1 MSGPCK
7 NGSYCP
13 TGSSVQDPFECRIG
27 FHCPLG
33 SSLPKPCPAGSFAN
47 SSGRDKC
54 DPCPEGFYCFPLEL
68 AGNESIGY
76 RICPRGY
83 YCPEGTGLDWRSCP
97 AGTYSDRFGL
107 YMEKQCMDCDPGKY
121 CDGRNL
127 TSPTDL
133 CAPGYYCT
141 IGKRFMFRN
150 ILVVDLVIF
159 FTNAI
164 TIIQ

>member
-1 MSGPCK
+1 
-7 NGSYCP
+7 
-13 TGSSVQDPFECRIG
+13 
-27 FHCPLG
+27 
-33 SSLPKPCPAGSFAN
+33 
-47 SSGRDKC
+47 
-54 DPCPEGFYCFPLEL
+54 
-68 AGNESIGY
+68 
-76 RICPRGY
+76 
-83 YCPEGTGLDWRSCP
+83 
-97 AGTYSDRFGL
+97 
-107 YMEKQCMDCDPGKY
+107 MDCDPGKY